1 MDALS
6 QRKLQKS
13 QYSSRAIIAH
23 TITNPWRPLPRLK
36 PEGLRWPDS
45 RQTVTT
51 QAKSWGPH
59 FRLRTIR
66 SSLLLE
72 ERAVQPFYLEMMGLN
87 ALHLSFGLWPEL
99 VTEAKAVTLD
109 DAKWLL
115 PRGCMAAGCDGRL
128 VQRPIPSRRDRPEL
142 RRAMA
147 VSQGS
152 LTAPPL
158 AVACVVVSGID
169 AAPEMRQYVEADP
182 GRRSVELCGS
192 RH

>member
-1 MDALS
+1 MH
-6 QRKLQKS
+6 
-13 QYSSRAIIAH
+13 YSGDILGTAFPTAYDPVMTS
-23 TITNPWRPLPRLK
+23 
-36 PEGLRWPDS
+36 
-45 RQTVTT
+45 
-51 QAKSWGPH
+51 
-59 FRLRTIR
+59 
-66 SSLLLE
+66 LE

-115 PRGCMAAGCDGRL
+115 RVGAWRPVVMGAWFSVRFPAAEIG
-128 VQRPIPSRRDRPEL
+128 QEL

-169 AAPEMRQYVEADP
+169 AVPEMRQYVEADP
-182 GRRSVELCGS
+182 GQDGSASFVAAGIEHLGGPPVGSVADEDRQAFERLVDVATS
-192 RH
+192 LRASVT